1 MGTIALRKQGSRSY
15 YVYQETYRQKLNPSD
30 SGKARG
36 SGRSQVRTRA
46 IYLGSAESILQCVQ
60 STRKPLT
67 VTVRHFG
74 LLAAAYQ
81 TAQRLG
87 LPHLLSNHLPGARGG
102 VPCWI
107 YFFVT
112 VLNRLDQ
119 ATSKNKMSAWLKQ
132 TIVPELLGF
141 NAAQL
146 TSKNFWYAT
155 DAILSER
162 ELRERREHAP
172 DDDDLWVGIDDS
184 VFNTI
189 EAELF
194 QRIDELIG
202 LSPSTICYDTTN
214 FYTYIEEPQRSALA
228 ITCHSKASKHH
239 LKHVGLLMAV
249 DREHGIPLVN
259 RVYRA
264 NGHDSKVFSAILSDL
279 LVGLKA
285 LCGETDLV
293 LILDKGNNKKET
305 FRELE
310 GSISWVGSLSPCQY
324 DELIELPLSAYSG
337 WWKNRQYY
345 RCEREVMGI
354 ACVVIVMF
362 NAATQ
367 RKQAHSLS
375 RGIERLKQ
383 DIIKQWEGYKKTPK
397 AITRG
402 IQSMQKKSR
411 YGKYLK
417 LSVEQGQI
425 HFEEQQQELDKKRKY
440 FGKSI
445 IFSNLTAAE
454 TGDLIDAYTDKNI
467 IEDDFRLLKDVTL
480 IRFRPMRH
488 WTDTKI
494 RAYAF
499 CCVLAMTLV
508 RVMQWMVEQVGYHMS
523 PMLLKEELTDL
534 QEVVMV
540 YSSKEAERQ
549 ISQRSAV
556 QNKLWEVF
564 QLGEIEKQLL
574 LH

>member
-46 IYLGSAESILQCVQ
+46 IYLGSAESILQSVQ
-60 STRKPLT
+60 ARCKPLT

-87 LPHLLSNHLPGARGG
+87 LPQLLSQHLPGVRAG
-102 VPCWI
+102 VPRWI

-141 NAAQL
+141 DAERL
-146 TSKNFWYAT
+146 TSQHFWYAT
-155 DAILSER
+155 DDIISER

-172 DDDDLWVGIDDS
+172 DDDDLWVGIDDQ
-184 VFNTI
+184 VFTTI
-189 EAELF
+189 EAQLF
-194 QRIDELIG
+194 QRIDQLIG

-214 FYTYIEEPQRSALA
+214 FFTYIEEPQRSALA
-228 ITCHSKASKHH
+228 ATCHSKASRHH

-264 NGHDSKVFSAILSDL
+264 NGHDSKVFSAIVSDL
-279 LVGLKA
+279 LRGLKA
-285 LCGETDLV
+285 LCGETDVV
-293 LILDKGNNKKET
+293 LILDKGNNKQET
-305 FRELE
+305 FHELE
-310 GSISWVGSLSPCQY
+310 GHISWVGSLSPCQY
-324 DELIELPLSAYSG
+324 DELIELPLSAYQG
-337 WWKNRQYY
+337 RWKDRQYY
-345 RCEREVMGI
+345 RCERQVMGI
-354 ACVVIVMF
+354 ACVVIVTF

-367 RKQAHSLS
+367 RKQAYSLS
-375 RGIERLKQ
+375 RGMEKLKRE
-383 DIIKQWEGYKKTPK
+383 IIQKWESYKKTPRV
-397 AITRG
+397 IPQG
-402 IQSMQKKSR
+402 IQSIQKKSR

-425 HFEEQQQELDKKRKY
+425 HFEEQQQALDKKRQY
-440 FGKSI
+440 FGKNI
-445 IFSNLTAAE
+445 IFSNLTGAE
-454 TGDLIDAYTDKNI
+454 AGDIIDAYTGKNT
-467 IEDDFRLLKDVTL
+467 IEDDFRLLKDVTI
-480 IRFRPMRH
+480 IRFRPLRH

-499 CCVLAMTLV
+499 CCVLAMTLI
-508 RVMQWMVEQVGYHMS
+508 RVMQWLVEQVGYKMS
-523 PMLLKEELTDL
+523 PLLLKEELTDL

-540 YSSKEAERQ
+540 YSAKEAQRQ

-564 QLGEIEKQLL
+564 QLGEIERQLL